1 MLDSQALPKL
11 LGTDEAD
18 ILVEF
23 YGLFIEQVVRHYNLL
38 ELAIAD
44 GEYDLI
50 AHCTHNLLSSS
61 KIVGDYEIAA
71 VLDSIGTAAYLRDLC
86 SARYHYSR
94 LQPVFGELIEQ
105 VKDLVFAL
113 DQKSP
118 EAQVS

>member
-23 YGLFIEQVVRHYNLL
+23 YHLFIEQAVRHYSLL
-38 ELAIAD
+38 ERGIAH
-44 GEYDLI
+44 GEHDLI
-50 AHCTHNLLSSS
+50 AHCTHNLLSNC
-61 KIVGDYEIAA
+61 KMVGDYEIAA
-71 VLDSIGTAAYLRDLC
+71 VLDCIGTAADQEDLG
-86 SARYHYSR
+86 SAQYHYSR
-94 LQPVFGELIEQ
+94 LQPVFRKLIEQ

-113 DQKSP
+113 DQKLP